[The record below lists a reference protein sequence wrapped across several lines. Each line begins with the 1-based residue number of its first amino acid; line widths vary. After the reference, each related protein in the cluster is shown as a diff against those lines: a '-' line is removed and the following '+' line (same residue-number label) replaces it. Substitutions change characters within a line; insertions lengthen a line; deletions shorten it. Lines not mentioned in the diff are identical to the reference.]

1 MAEVV
6 QGVIHDKTI
15 VLQADPGME
24 DGATVEVTIRP
35 RPDVDAQKAAIL
47 RTAGALANDPEF
59 DAAMK
64 EVERYRG
71 SAEFREP
78 PA

>member
-1 MAEVV
+1 MAEVI
-6 QGVIHDKTI
+6 QGVIHGKTI
-15 VLQADPGME
+15 ALKSDPGIA

-35 RPDVDAQKAAIL
+35 LPDNDARVAAIL

-64 EVERYRG
+64 EVERFRR
-71 SAEFREP
+71 SAEFREHP
-78 PA
+78 Q